1 LITVP
6 TKIHVFRKFE
16 IKRNYYEFSASLG
29 FPRLRDSRSRPKKK
43 KKEKGKKKRKRER
56 KNINVIRT
64 HGDEGMPLL

>member
-43 KKEKGKKKRKRER
+43 KKKRKRKKKEKKR
-56 KNINVIRT
+56 EKKY
-64 HGDEGMPLL
+64 